1 MSARMDTAT
10 PRASVGGLAAAM
22 ATLALAAC
30 AGFAGGSGGESSARA
45 ASAATSQGAAPP
57 TATVAAA
64 SATAAPTLATPNGGA
79 YASAPAAATKPAPT
93 TFAVFAGELW
103 TMAGEPIRDGVVLVR
118 DGKVAAVGA
127 AADVEIPDGTPAL
140 RAAVVTPGLIDAHAT
155 VGLSGVLNVPH
166 DQDMLERSAPMQPEL
181 RALDAYNAR
190 DPLVGWLRG
199 FGVTTAHTGH
209 GPGALVAGQTMVVK
223 LHGRS
228 ADADVVRPL
237 AMVAVTLGESGRA
250 QGPKA
255 PGTRAKSVAMLREH
269 LQKAREYADKRQ
281 KDANAPVDL
290 ALDAAAKVLAREVPL
305 LVTAHRALDLQ
316 SALRVQQEFG
326 VDIVLDGAA
335 EAHELLPQLRAAGC
349 WLLPHPAMARTSGE
363 MKNGTMELPKLLAE
377 AGVPF
382 ALQSGYEAYVP
393 KSRVVLFE
401 AGVAVGRGLPAQRA
415 LQALTLDAAKLLRI
429 DDRTGSLAVGK
440 DADLALYDG
449 DPFEYT
455 THCVGTVIDGVQ
467 YGVGE
472 AR

>member
-1 MSARMDTAT
+1 MSALRLVA
-10 PRASVGGLAAAM
+10 PLAAA
-22 ATLALAAC
+22 LLAAC
-30 AGFAGGSGGESSARA
+30 AALQGGGGGAV
-45 ASAATSQGAAPP
+45 ASPTPAATPVAPVAPTREAPAVVTPAGAA
-57 TATVAAA
+57 
-64 SATAAPTLATPNGGA
+64 
-79 YASAPAAATKPAPT
+79 ASAPAAAASPP

-118 DGKVAAVGA
+118 DGKIADVGA
-127 AADVEIPDGTPAL
+127 AADVDVPDGTPAL

-166 DQDMLERSAPMQPEL
+166 DQDMLERSAPVQPEL

-199 FGVTTAHTGH
+199 FGVTTVHTGH

-228 ADADVVRPL
+228 ADADVVKPL
-237 AMVAVTLGESGRA
+237 AMLSVTLGEGGRA

-269 LQKAREYADKRQ
+269 LQKAREYALKRQ
-281 KDANAPVDL
+281 KDPNAPVDL
-290 ALDAAAKVLAREVPL
+290 ALDAAAKALAREVPL

-316 SALRVQQEFG
+316 SALRVGREFG
-326 VDIVLDGAA
+326 VDVVLDGAA
-335 EAHELLPQLRAAGC
+335 EAYELLPEIRAAGC
-349 WLLPHPAMARTSGE
+349 WVLPHPAMARASGE
-363 MKNGTMELPKLLAE
+363 LKNGTMALPKLLAD

-393 KSRVVLFE
+393 KTRVVLFE
-401 AGVAVGRGLPAQRA
+401 AGVAVGRGLPAQQALRA
-415 LQALTLDAAKLLRI
+415 LTVDAARLLRI
-429 DDRTGSLAVGK
+429 DDRAGALVVGK
-440 DADLALYDG
+440 DADLALFDG

-455 THCVGTVIDGVQ
+455 THCLGTVIDGLQ
-467 YGVGE
+467 YVG
-472 AR
+472 APR

>member
-1 MSARMDTAT
+1 MNARTDTAT
-10 PRASVGGLAAAM
+10 PRASVAGLAAAMAAM

-30 AGFAGGSGGESSARA
+30 AGFAGGGDAASTSASDRA
-45 ASAATSQGAAPP
+45 AAGVTTTAHAESTATSAPP
-57 TATVAAA
+57 VV
-64 SATAAPTLATPNGGA
+64 TPNGAADAG
-79 YASAPAAATKPAPT
+79 APAAPATPA

-118 DGKVAAVGA
+118 DGKIAAVGA
-127 AADVEIPDGTPAL
+127 AADVDVPDGTPAL

-250 QGPKA
+250 QGQKA

-269 LQKAREYADKRQ
+269 LQKAAEYADKRQ
-281 KDANAPVDL
+281 KDASAPVDL

-335 EAHELLPQLRAAGC
+335 EAHEMLPQLRAAGC
-349 WLLPHPAMARTSGE
+349 WLLPHPAMARTGGE
-363 MKNGTMELPKLLAE
+363 LKNGTMELPKLLAE

-401 AGVAVGRGLPAQRA
+401 AGVAVGRGLPPQRA
-415 LQALTLDAAKLLRI
+415 LQALTLDAARLLRI